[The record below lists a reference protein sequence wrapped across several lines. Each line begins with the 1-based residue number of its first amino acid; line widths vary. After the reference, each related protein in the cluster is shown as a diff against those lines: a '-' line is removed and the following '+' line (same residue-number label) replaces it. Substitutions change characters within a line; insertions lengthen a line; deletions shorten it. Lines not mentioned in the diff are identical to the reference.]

1 LGDTAHC
8 YLLTAICLRTIAIP
22 SPQTSEISVNFAAV
36 ITLENIGFEYS
47 GRWLFRDTTLQIKPG
62 DRIGLVGRNGT
73 GKTTLLKL
81 LTSQVS
87 PVEGK
92 LSMSKGLK
100 IGYLEQ
106 EMLSVHVGK
115 SVFEVA
121 MQAFGEQ
128 LALREE
134 IEALL
139 ADPALN
145 HDERLIHDLADKQHA
160 LEAIDG
166 YNIEAKIAAV
176 LAGLGFDEA
185 AQVRPFDTFSGG
197 WRMRVMLAQ
206 LLLMEPDLLLL
217 DEPTNHLDLPSIQ
230 WLEEYL
236 RDFKGAFV
244 IVSHD
249 REFLDRLITSVVEVS
264 LSRFFRYKGNYSF
277 FLKEKVVLQEQHQRE
292 FENQQKS
299 IKDTER
305 FIDRFRAKASKAKQV
320 QSKVKLLDKIDRI
333 EAPESEGGPINFKFK
348 PETQPGKNILDLK
361 VRRKAYDDRVIIRD
375 SELHIFR
382 GDKIALIGANGI
394 GKSTILRVIA
404 DLEPFDGE
412 ATLGH
417 NVKPSFFAQHQL
429 EALSP
434 ENDILG
440 EMTKFVY
447 QKGEAYVRGI
457 LGGFLFTGDDVFKK
471 VKVLSGGEKSRVAL
485 AKTLLSEANFL
496 MLDEPTNHLD
506 IQSIQILSGALQQY
520 EGTYVVVSHDRFF
533 LREIA
538 NKIWFIEDGFIRV
551 FPGTY
556 DEFTYHMNLQKEKAK
571 QEKVA
576 ATAAKQQAK
585 AAVQAAAPK
594 PDYQADKERRKRE
607 TKVKTDIDRVET
619 QIMDLEAKREGLL
632 TQMADPAM
640 ATQFDRLVA
649 LQKEVDQ
656 VDAELAKA
664 NQLWEKLLDEME
676 RLKLEN

>member
-1 LGDTAHC
+1 M
-8 YLLTAICLRTIAIP
+8 
-22 SPQTSEISVNFAAV
+22 
-36 ITLENIGFEYS
+36 ITLENIGFEFG

-73 GKTTLLKL
+73 GKTTLLRL
-81 LTSQVS
+81 LTSQMT

-92 LSMSKGLK
+92 LSMARGMK

-106 EMLSVHVGK
+106 EMLSTHTGK
-115 SVFEVA
+115 SVFDVA
-121 MQAFGEQ
+121 MQAFSEQ
-128 LALREE
+128 IQLHQE

-145 HDERLIHDLADKQHA
+145 HDERLIHQLAEKQHA
-160 LEAIDG
+160 FEALDG
-166 YNIEAKIAAV
+166 YNIENKIATV

-185 AQVRPFDTFSGG
+185 AQKRNFDTFSGG

-230 WLEEYL
+230 WLEDYL

-249 REFLDRLITSVVEVS
+249 REFLDRLINSVVEIS
-264 LSRFFRYKGNYSF
+264 LGRFMRYNGNYSF
-277 FLKEKVVLQEQHQRE
+277 YLKEKVVLQEQHARE
-292 FENQQKS
+292 YENQQKS

-305 FIDRFRAKASKAKQV
+305 FIERFRAKATKAKQV

-333 EAPESEGGPINFKFK
+333 EAPESEGSTVSFKFK
-348 PETQPGKNILDLK
+348 PDTVPGRNILELK
-361 VRRKAYDDRVIIRD
+361 VKRKAYDGRVILHD
-375 SELHIFR
+375 SELHIYR

-394 GKSTILRVIA
+394 GKSTILRIVA
-404 DLEPFDGE
+404 NLEPFDGE
-412 ATLGH
+412 SNLGH
-417 NVKPSFFAQHQL
+417 NVKASFFAQHQL

-434 ENDILG
+434 ENEILQ
-440 EMTKFVY
+440 EMNKFVH

-506 IQSIQILSGALQQY
+506 IQSIQILAGALKQY
-520 EGTYVVVSHDRFF
+520 EGTYVVVSHDRYF
-533 LREIA
+533 LREVA
-538 NKIWFIEDGFIRV
+538 NKIWYIEDGLIRE
-551 FPGTY
+551 FPGNF
-556 DEFTYHMNLQKEKAK
+556 DEFTYHLAQQKEKAK
-571 QEKVA
+571 AEK
-576 ATAAKQQAK
+576 K
-585 AAVQAAAPK
+585 AESTTKAQPKVEVPVAAAPVK
-594 PDYQADKERRKRE
+594 RDYQQDRERKKRE
-607 TKVKTDIDRVET
+607 NKLKSDIEKVEGEIMTLEEKRGSLID
-619 QIMDLEAKREGLL
+619 
-632 TQMADPAM
+632 QMADPSM
-640 ATQFDRLVA
+640 ATQFDKLVA
-649 LQKEVDQ
+649 LQKEVDGMDKQ
-656 VDAELAKA
+656 LATA
-664 NQLWEKLLDEME
+664 NANWEKLLEEMD
-676 RLKLEN
+676 KLQSEA

>member
-1 LGDTAHC
+1 M
-8 YLLTAICLRTIAIP
+8 
-22 SPQTSEISVNFAAV
+22 

-81 LTSQVS
+81 LTGQVS

-92 LSMSKGLK
+92 LSMAKGLK

-106 EMLSVHVGK
+106 EMQSAHAGM

-121 MQAFGEQ
+121 LQAFGQQ
-128 LALREE
+128 LQLRHE
-134 IEALL
+134 IDALL

-145 HDERLIHDLADKQHA
+145 YDERLIHDLSDKQHE
-160 LEAIDG
+160 LEVLDG
-166 YNIEAKIAAV
+166 YNIDAKIAAI
-176 LAGLGFDEA
+176 LAGLGFDEE
-185 AQVRPFDTFSGG
+185 AQSRPLETFSGG

-217 DEPTNHLDLPSIQ
+217 DEPTNHLDLPSIL

-264 LSRFFRYKGNYSF
+264 LSRFVRYKGNYSF
-277 FLKEKVVLQEQHQRE
+277 YLKEKVVLQVQHQRE

-305 FIDRFRAKASKAKQV
+305 FIDRFRAKSTKAKQV

-333 EAPESEGGPINFKFK
+333 EAPESEGGPINFRFK
-348 PETQPGKNILDLK
+348 PEVQPGRNILDLK
-361 VRRKAYDDRVIIRD
+361 VQRKAYDERVIIRD
-375 SELHIFR
+375 SELHIYR

-412 ATLGH
+412 NTLGH

-429 EALSP
+429 EALTAD
-434 ENDILG
+434 NDILG
-440 EMTKFVY
+440 EMSKFVF

-471 VKVLSGGEKSRVAL
+471 IKVLSGGEKSRVAL

-506 IQSIQILSGALQQY
+506 IQSIQILSGALQKY

-533 LREIA
+533 LREVA
-538 NKIWFIEDGFIRV
+538 NKIWFIEDGLIRE

-556 DEFTYHMNLQKEKAK
+556 DEYNYHLNLQKEKAK
-571 QEKVA
+571 LDK
-576 ATAAKQQAK
+576 
-585 AAVQAAAPK
+585 QAAATVVKQQPKPVAQAAQK
-594 PDYQADKERRKRE
+594 PDYQADRERKKRE
-607 TKVKTDIDRVET
+607 NKLKGDLEKVEA
-619 QIMDLEAKREGLL
+619 QIMTLEEKRNALVA
-632 TQMADPAM
+632 QMADPAM
-640 ATQFDRLVA
+640 ATQYDKLVS
-649 LQKEVDQ
+649 LQKEVAQIDRDLAPAHKHWEQ
-656 VDAELAKA
+656 VLEGIE
-664 NQLWEKLLDEME
+664 QLKF
-676 RLKLEN
+676 EN

>member
-1 LGDTAHC
+1 M
-8 YLLTAICLRTIAIP
+8 
-22 SPQTSEISVNFAAV
+22 
-36 ITLENIGFEYS
+36 ITLENIGFEYG

-81 LTSQVS
+81 LTGQIS

-92 LSMSKGLK
+92 LSMTKGLK

-106 EMLSVHVGK
+106 EMQSAYHGLSVFNVTK
-115 SVFEVA
+115 
-121 MQAFGEQ
+121 QAFAEQ
-128 LALREE
+128 MQLHDE
-134 IEALL
+134 IEVLL

-145 HDERLIHDLADKQHA
+145 HDERLIHELAEKQHQ
-160 LEAIDG
+160 LEALDG
-166 YNIEAKIAAV
+166 YNIESKISSV

-185 AQVRPFDTFSGG
+185 AQARDFDKFSGG

-206 LLLMEPDLLLL
+206 LLLQEPDLLLL

-236 RDFKGAFV
+236 KDFKGAFV

-264 LSRFFRYKGNYSF
+264 LSRFFIYKGNYSF
-277 FLKEKVVLQEQHQRE
+277 FLTEKVVLKEQHARE

-333 EAPESEGGPINFKFK
+333 EAPENEGGPINFKFK
-348 PETQPGKNILDLK
+348 PETTPGKTILDLK
-361 VRRKAYDDRVIIRD
+361 VQRKAYDDRVIIRD
-375 SELHIFR
+375 SALQIMR

-404 DLEPFDGE
+404 DIEPFQGE
-412 ATLGH
+412 VTLGH

-429 EALSP
+429 EALNP
-434 ENDILG
+434 VNDILS
-440 EMTKFVY
+440 EMSKFVY

-471 VKVLSGGEKSRVAL
+471 IKVLSGGEKSRVAL

-520 EGTYVVVSHDRFF
+520 EGTYVVVSHDRYF

-538 NKIWFIEDGFIRV
+538 NKIWYIEDGLIRE
-551 FPGTY
+551 FPGTF
-556 DEFTYHMNLQKEKAK
+556 DEFTYHQALQKEKAK
-571 QEKVA
+571 QERQA
-576 ATAAKQQAK
+576 AAAPQVKQQAK
-585 AAVQAAAPK
+585 VAEPAAAK
-594 PDYQADKERRKRE
+594 PDYQAEKERRKRE
-607 TKVKTDIDRVET
+607 TKVKTEVERIES
-619 QIMDLEAKREGLL
+619 QIMALEEKRE
-632 TQMADPAM
+632 Q
-640 ATQFDRLVA
+640 LVA
-649 LQKEVDQ
+649 KMIDPSMAVKFDDLAAIQKEVDQ
-656 VDAELAKA
+656 IDRELAPA
-664 NQLWEKLLDEME
+664 NKNWEKLLEELE
-676 RLKLEN
+676 RIKFEN

>member
-1 LGDTAHC
+1 
-8 YLLTAICLRTIAIP
+8 
-22 SPQTSEISVNFAAV
+22 V
-36 ITLENIGFEYS
+36 ITLDNIGFEFG

-62 DRIGLVGRNGT
+62 DRVGLVGRNGT

-81 LTSQVS
+81 LTGQIT

-92 LSMSKGLK
+92 LSMAKGLK

-106 EMLSVHVGK
+106 EMQSSMVGK
-115 SVFEVA
+115 SVFQVA
-121 MQAFGEQ
+121 LYAFAEQ
-128 LALREE
+128 MKLRDE
-134 IEALL
+134 IDVIL

-145 HDERLIHDLADKQHA
+145 HDEKLLYELADKQHA
-160 LEAIDG
+160 LEAMDG
-166 YNIEAKIAAV
+166 YNIESKISAV
-176 LAGLGFDEA
+176 LAGLGFDDA
-185 AQVRPFDTFSGG
+185 AQARPFDTFSGG

-236 RDFKGAFV
+236 KDFKGAFV

-249 REFLDRLITSVVEVS
+249 REFLDRLITSVVEIS
-264 LSRFFRYKGNYSF
+264 HSRFWRYKGNYGF
-277 FLKEKVVLQEQHQRE
+277 FLTEKVVLADQHQRE
-292 FENQQKS
+292 YENQQKA

-305 FIDRFRAKASKAKQV
+305 FIERFRAKATKAKQV
-320 QSKVKLLDKIDRI
+320 QSKVKLLDKVERI
-333 EAPESEGGPINFKFK
+333 QAPESEGGPINFRFK
-348 PETQPGKNILDLK
+348 PETTPGRNILDLK
-361 VRRKAYDDRVIIRD
+361 VKRKAYDDRVIIKD
-375 SELHIFR
+375 SDLQIFR

-404 DLEPFDGE
+404 DLEPFEG
-412 ATLGH
+412 TTGLGH

-429 EALSP
+429 EALTP
-434 ENDILG
+434 NNDILE
-440 EMTKFVY
+440 EMTKFVF

-471 VKVLSGGEKSRVAL
+471 IKVLSGGEKSRVAL

-520 EGTYVVVSHDRFF
+520 EGTFVVVSHDRFF
-533 LREIA
+533 LREVA
-538 NKIWFIEDGFIRV
+538 NKIWYIEDGCIKE

-556 DEFTYHMNLQKEKAK
+556 DEYTYHAALQKEKAK
-571 QEKVA
+571 ADKLA
-576 ATAAKQQAK
+576 AQPAKQVAK
-585 AAVQAAAPK
+585 VTSKTPQR
-594 PDYQADKERRKRE
+594 PDYQADKEKRKRE
-607 TKVKTDIDRVET
+607 SKLKTDIERVEA
-619 QIMDLEAKREGLL
+619 QIMDLEAKRSAQIAKMGE
-632 TQMADPAM
+632 PEM
-640 ATQFDRLVA
+640 ATQFDKLSA

-656 VDAELAKA
+656 IDKQLAPLQTNWEALLEELEQIKF
-664 NQLWEKLLDEME
+664 
-676 RLKLEN
+676 EN